1 MPFKGIYPLHFEK
14 VKKNMLEQKK
24 APRSIEYLVV
34 VSSMGCDSE
43 MLYYII
49 VVSEFFRKMCNLRL
63 AVLNIFGG
71 YAMLGLCT

>member
-43 MLYYII
+43 MLYYLYYC
-49 VVSEFFRKMCNLRL
+49 SFRVFWQKC
-63 AVLNIFGG
+63 
-71 YAMLGLCT
+71 

>member
-43 MLYYII
+43 MLYYI
-49 VVSEFFRKMCNLRL
+49 KC
-63 AVLNIFGG
+63 
-71 YAMLGLCT
+71 

>member
-43 MLYYII
+43 MLYYINL
-49 VVSEFFRKMCNLRL
+49 EFGIFQKNRRLHL
-63 AVLNIFGG
+63 AVI
-71 YAMLGLCT
+71 T

>member
-43 MLYYII
+43 MLYYYII
-49 VVSEFFRKMCNLRL
+49 VLTEFIHKNGRLHLAAFSCWVSEKLP
-63 AVLNIFGG
+63 
-71 YAMLGLCT
+71 LCL

>member
-43 MLYYII
+43 MLYCLLCRLSSQLIEEL
-49 VVSEFFRKMCNLRL
+49 EFRYKDQKN
-63 AVLNIFGG
+63 
-71 YAMLGLCT
+71 